1 MPFEAGK
8 IQTYVGTGEAGY
20 AGDGGPA
27 LEAVC
32 TEPFMCDFDSA
43 GNLFYTESRNNIV
56 RRVDKSTGI
65 ITTVAGTG
73 ESGYGGDG
81 GPATSAYLNQ
91 PVDVAL
97 DEAGNLFIA
106 DTSNDRIRRVDA
118 ATGIITTVAGNGSR
132 GFSGDGGPATSA
144 ILNDPN
150 AVALDVE
157 GNLFI
162 ADSRNNRIRRVDAT
176 TGIITTV
183 AGNGSRGFSGDGEAA
198 TSAQLYSPEGVA
210 VSADGTLVIADT
222 RNRRIRQVGTA
233 VMDIDIDV
241 KPGSTPNSINPTN
254 EGVIP
259 VAVLASETFDVSGV
273 DGATLVFGKNEASPA
288 HDLDDFVIFADH
300 LEDVNGDGFLDLVSH
315 YLTAES
321 GIAFGDLSVCISGK
335 TLSGAP
341 LRGCDAI
348 RTVPDIDGDGLLD
361 IQEESIGTN
370 VFFAD
375 SDGDG
380 YDDGQEVLLMGTDP
394 LDPLDPTPVPVPEPA
409 SLLMLIS
416 GAGLLSLFY
425 RRRR

>member
-1 MPFEAGK
+1 VEA
-8 IQTYVGTGEAGY
+8 A
-20 AGDGGPA
+20 
-27 LEAVC
+27 
-32 TEPFMCDFDSA
+32 
-43 GNLFYTESRNNIV
+43 
-56 RRVDKSTGI
+56 TGI

-73 ESGYGGDG
+73 ASYYGGDG
-81 GPATSAYLNQ
+81 GPATSAALNR
-91 PVDVAL
+91 PTGVAL

-106 DTSNDRIRRVDA
+106 DQNNQRIRRVDA
-118 ATGIITTVAGNGSR
+118 VTGIITTVAGNGSR

-144 ILNDPN
+144 ILNDPH
-150 AVALDVE
+150 AVALDAD

-162 ADSRNNRIRRVDAT
+162 ADSSNHRIRRVDAT

-183 AGNGSRGFSGDGEAA
+183 AGNGSPGFSGDGESA
-198 TSAQLYSPEGVA
+198 TSAQLSSPEGVA

-222 RNRRIRQVGTA
+222 RNGRIRQVGTA

-254 EGVIP
+254 KGVIP
-259 VAVLASETFDVSGV
+259 VAVLASETFDVSEV
-273 DGATLVFGKNEASPA
+273 DGATLVFGKDETSPS
-288 HDLDDFVIFADH
+288 HGLDDSVIFADH

-315 YLTAES
+315 YLAEES

-394 LDPLDPTPVPVPEPA
+394 LDPLDPTPDPVPEPA
-409 SLLMLIS
+409 SWLMLVA
-416 GAGLLSLFY
+416 GAAFLGLLY
-425 RRRR
+425 RWRAHLPL